1 MKNRLIL
8 ILALVF
14 SFAAGCTRDDTTDS
28 ASVEQGETWI
38 TLDFGNNSYER
49 VTINTRAVLDET
61 AESRVMNLYVFIFD
75 GAGNRIYG
83 HYFDNGTLLT
93 DEQTVKN
100 SQEECWY
107 VENAVAGSGKQTRG
121 SIRARVPLL
130 AGGGEIYIISNIDA
144 DMVNISPEQLNFIHT
159 KSDLNELTASLNQ
172 LITSR
177 NGYFP
182 MSGSKGG
189 ITISKTGITADDSAT
204 VKVPLYRLD
213 ARIEVN
219 IKIDKDSSTS
229 TEIDYDADG
238 DGETST
244 AVRTQKITGFRPE
257 SWQVINLPRGC
268 FLAERAKSGTADK
281 DSFDASVGYFD
292 SDAVNFEQVSDESSG
307 FAFYMLENRPNKKNP
322 AGDFNGR
329 DLRCKN
335 AAGAYDDSNGLWVNA
350 PEEGTYLIIKG
361 EVLMDVNVSSEAKEQ
376 KLNASVTYYI
386 HLGDFSAKTGSVDNY
401 DIERNTRYTY
411 NITIKGVDR
420 IQAEVEKGEE
430 TEPAATGHVYIAKE
444 SIYTFD
450 AHYGQR
456 AFVFDE
462 AFITPATVTWYV
474 KTPFGREGTPEVVN
488 GVDIPN
494 GLDYDWVHFLVNDHV
509 NADDPTS
516 SYSRVQKRYSPSA
529 MNVIDFVAYI
539 KDQKRRFDA
548 RKSRY
553 PDDPAQWTVGND
565 FRAETDT
572 DYTDAE
578 QQTRYRIWVTAFVD
592 EYYYEEDPISGDK
605 SQSLWKR
612 FVNQPNRMMHL
623 LCDTNFSADSESS
636 TTGSV
641 VTIRQRSI
649 QSIFDPDAPITSAWG
664 TETVDETS
672 DKFWFYDDRET
683 TGNWSSYL
691 DLGKND
697 YGNDSESN
705 GLYNSARLWEL
716 SDGKSFTAG
725 KRWDEFLDFSK
736 ENDNEQ
742 LYFKEDADAHT
753 LRTLRYACMMRNRDN
768 NGDGIIDASELRW
781 YMASSRQLMNL
792 YIGQAGI
799 SGDAIIYPQSRGE
812 LYDDNYAAIPGGPA
826 DADGFFPWRSHIVS
840 STQSSNLSGYHV
852 PTIIWAEE
860 GLSTS
865 AYKQPEAWSNEAGRY
880 SIRCV
885 RNLGNDPQSETEAQ
899 TIVASSELLFQPVLA
914 VTGPGIG
921 GNKETITT
929 ASVYRF
935 DLSNMN
941 RKSIRFYTTKE
952 LEMSDEYSEMA
963 RPYLGFETGPL
974 IDDVKYAELSAMLQ
988 NGTSPCPEG
997 YRVPNM
1003 RELGMMS
1010 NYIPSGWWSTGD
1022 NYIFCSNYYSIRPE
1036 RQWVAKD
1043 NHVTLDAS
1051 KASKVRCVKDIR

>member
-8 ILALVF
+8 ILALVL
-14 SFAAGCTRDDTTDS
+14 SLAAGCTRDDTTDP

-189 ITISKTGITADDSAT
+189 IAISKTGITADDSAT

-281 DSFDASVGYFD
+281 DSFDAPNGYFD

-335 AAGAYDDSNGLWVNA
+335 EAGAYDDSNGLWVNA

-494 GLDYDWVHFLVNDHV
+494 GLDYDWVHFLVNDHM

-565 FRAETDT
+565 FRAEIDT

-683 TGNWSSYL
+683 TGSPSLYM
-691 DLGKND
+691 GSTD

-716 SDGKSFTAG
+716 SDGKSFTTG
-725 KRWDEFLDFSK
+725 KRWDDFLDFDK
-736 ENDNEQ
+736 ENDNE
-742 LYFKEDADAHT
+742 LWFFKDDADAHT
-753 LRTLRYACMMRNRDN
+753 LRTARYACMMRNRDN

-781 YMASSRQLMNL
+781 YMASIRQLMNL
-792 YIGQAGI
+792 YIGQSGI
-799 SGDAIIYPQSRGE
+799 SGDAILYPQSRGA
-812 LYDDNYAAIPGGPA
+812 LYKTLGDVA
-826 DADGFFPWRSHIVS
+826 DADGFYPWRSHIIS
-840 STQSSNLSGYHV
+840 STKHGNTVHPSIL
-852 PTIIWAEE
+852 WAEE

-865 AYKQPEAWSNEAGRY
+865 SYKEAELKNWNQSGRF
-880 SIRCV
+880 SVRCV

-899 TIVASSELLFQPVLA
+899 ARVASPEMHFQPVLS

-921 GNKETITT
+921 SNTETVTT
-929 ASVYRF
+929 TSVYRF

-941 RKSIRFYTTKE
+941 RKSIRFYMTKE

-963 RPYLGFETGPL
+963 RPYLGFETGPM
-974 IDDVKYAELSAMLQ
+974 AESSYTHDELETMLQ
-988 NGTSPCPEG
+988 SGTSPCPEG

-1010 NYIPSGWWSTGD
+1010 NYIPSGWWSG
-1022 NYIFCSNYYSIRPE
+1022 YIYCSNYYSIEPQKYWMANGE
-1036 RQWVAKD
+1036 RT
-1043 NHVTLDAS
+1043 TLAPS
-1051 KASKVRCVKDIR
+1051 GNTIRCVRDIR

>member
-8 ILALVF
+8 LLALVL

-28 ASVEQGETWI
+28 ASVEQGETLI

-83 HYFDNGTLLT
+83 HYFDNDTLLT

-107 VENAVAGSGKQTRG
+107 VDNAVAGSGKQTRG
-121 SIRARVPLL
+121 RIRARVPLL
-130 AGGGEIYIISNIDA
+130 AGGGEIYIIANIDA

-159 KSDLNELTASLNQ
+159 KNDLNELTASLNQ

-189 ITISKTGITADDSAT
+189 IAISKTGITANDSAT

-219 IKIDKDSSTS
+219 IKIAKGTSTS
-229 TEIDYDADG
+229 TDIDYDADG
-238 DGETST
+238 DGTTST
-244 AVRTQKITGFRPE
+244 AVRTQRITGFRPE

-268 FLAERAKSGTADK
+268 FLSERAKSGTADK
-281 DSFDASVGYFD
+281 DSFDAPNGYFD
-292 SDAVNFEQVSDESSG
+292 SDAVNFEQISEESSG
-307 FAFYMLENRPNKKNP
+307 FAFYMLENRPNKKKS

-329 DLRCKN
+329 DLRNKN
-335 AAGAYDDSNGLWVNA
+335 AAGAYDNSNGLWVNA

-361 EVLMDVNVSSEAKEQ
+361 EVIMDVNVSSEAKEQ
-376 KLNASVTYYI
+376 KLNAAVTYYI

-420 IQAEVEKGEE
+420 IQAEVEKQEE
-430 TEPAATGHVYIAKE
+430 KEPAATGHVYIAKE

-474 KTPFGREGTPEVVN
+474 KTPFGREGTPEIVG
-488 GVDIPN
+488 GVEVPN

-509 NADDPTS
+509 VADDPTS

-548 RKSRY
+548 RKKDY

-572 DYTDAE
+572 DYTDTE

-592 EYYYEEDPISGDK
+592 EYYYEEDPISGEK
-605 SQSLWKR
+605 SPSLWKR

-623 LCDTNFSADSESS
+623 LCDTNFSADRESS

-664 TETVDETS
+664 VETEDEVG
-672 DKFWFYDDRET
+672 DKLWFYDDRET
-683 TGNWSSYL
+683 TGSPSSYM
-691 DLGKND
+691 GSTD

-716 SDGKSFTAG
+716 SDGKSFTTG
-725 KRWDEFLDFSK
+725 KRWDEFLDFDK
-736 ENDNEQ
+736 ENDNE
-742 LYFKEDADAHT
+742 LWFFKDDADAHT
-753 LRTLRYACMMRNRDN
+753 LRTARYACMMRNRDN

-781 YMASSRQLMNL
+781 YMASIRQLMNL

-799 SGDAIIYPQSRGE
+799 SGDAILYPQSRGE
-812 LYDDNYAAIPGGPA
+812 LYKTLGDKA
-826 DADGFFPWRSHIVS
+826 DSDGFYPWRSHIIS
-840 STQSSNLSGYHV
+840 STKYRSDIR
-852 PTIIWAEE
+852 PTILWAEE

-865 AYKQPEAWSNEAGRY
+865 PYKEAEIGKWNQAGRF
-880 SIRCV
+880 SVRCV

-899 TIVASSELLFQPVLA
+899 TRVASSELHFQPVVS

-921 GNKETITT
+921 DNTETVTT
-929 ASVYRF
+929 TSVYRF
-935 DLSNMN
+935 DLSNIN

-963 RPYLGFETGPL
+963 RTYLGFETGPL
-974 IDDVKYAELSAMLQ
+974 VESTYTHDELSAMLQ
-988 NGTSPCPEG
+988 NGTSPCPDG

-1003 RELGMMS
+1003 REIAMMS
-1010 NYIPSGWWSTGD
+1010 EYIPAGWWSG
-1022 NYIFCSNYYSIRPE
+1022 YIHCTNYYSVEPTKYWMSRYKHTTLAPY
-1036 RQWVAKD
+1036 D
-1043 NHVTLDAS
+1043 NR
-1051 KASKVRCVKDIR
+1051 VRCVKDIR

>member
-8 ILALVF
+8 LLALVL

-28 ASVEQGETWI
+28 ASVEQGETLI

-49 VTINTRAVLDET
+49 VTVNTRAVLDET

-83 HYFDNGTLLT
+83 HYFDNDTLLT
-93 DEQTVKN
+93 DEQTVRN

-107 VENAVAGSGKQTRG
+107 VDNAVAGSGKQTRG
-121 SIRARVPLL
+121 RIRARVPLL
-130 AGGGEIYIISNIDA
+130 AGGGEIYIIANIDA

-159 KSDLNELTASLNQ
+159 KNDLNELTASLNQ

-189 ITISKTGITADDSAT
+189 IAISKTGITANDSAT

-219 IKIDKDSSTS
+219 IKIAKGTSTS
-229 TEIDYDADG
+229 TDIDYDADG
-238 DGETST
+238 DGKTST
-244 AVRTQKITGFRPE
+244 AVRTQRITGFRPE

-268 FLAERAKSGTADK
+268 FLSERAKSGTADK
-281 DSFDASVGYFD
+281 DSFDAPNGYFD
-292 SDAVNFEQVSDESSG
+292 SDAVNFEQISEESSG
-307 FAFYMLENRPNKKNP
+307 FAFYMLENRPNKKKS

-329 DLRCKN
+329 DLRNKN

-361 EVLMDVNVSSEAKEQ
+361 EVIMDVNVSSEAKEQ
-376 KLNASVTYYI
+376 KLNAAVTYYI
-386 HLGDFSAKTGSVDNY
+386 HLGDFSANKFDNY

-420 IQAEVEKGEE
+420 IQAEVEKGKED
-430 TEPAATGHVYIAKE
+430 EPAATGHVYIAKE

-474 KTPFGREGTPEVVN
+474 KTPFGREGTPEIIG
-488 GVDIPN
+488 GVEVPN

-509 NADDPTS
+509 DADDSTS

-548 RKSRY
+548 RKKDY

-572 DYTDAE
+572 GYTDTE

-592 EYYYEEDPISGDK
+592 EYYYEEDPISGEK
-605 SQSLWKR
+605 SPSLWKR

-623 LCDTNFSADSESS
+623 LCDTHFSADRESS

-664 TETVDETS
+664 VETEDEVG
-672 DKFWFYDDRET
+672 DKLWFYDDRET
-683 TGNWSSYL
+683 TGSPSSYM
-691 DLGKND
+691 GSTD

-716 SDGKSFTAG
+716 SDGKSFTTG
-725 KRWDEFLDFSK
+725 KRWDEFLDFDK
-736 ENDNEQ
+736 ENDNE
-742 LYFKEDADAHT
+742 LWFFKDDADAHT
-753 LRTLRYACMMRNRDN
+753 LRTARYACMMRNRDN

-781 YMASSRQLMNL
+781 YMASIRQLMNL

-799 SGDAIIYPQSRGE
+799 SGDAILYPQSRGE
-812 LYDDNYAAIPGGPA
+812 LYKTLGDVT
-826 DADGFFPWRSHIVS
+826 DADGFYPWRSHIIS
-840 STQSSNLSGYHV
+840 STKHENTVHPSIL
-852 PTIIWAEE
+852 WAEE

-865 AYKQPEAWSNEAGRY
+865 SYKEAELKNWNQSGRF
-880 SIRCV
+880 SVRCV

-899 TIVASSELLFQPVLA
+899 TRVASSELHFQPVVS

-921 GNKETITT
+921 GNTETVTT
-929 ASVYRF
+929 TSVYRF

-963 RPYLGFETGPL
+963 RPYLGFETGPM
-974 IDDVKYAELSAMLQ
+974 AESTYTHDELETMLQ
-988 NGTSPCPEG
+988 SGESPCPDG

-1003 RELGMMS
+1003 RELAMMS
-1010 NYIPSGWWSTGD
+1010 EYIPSGWWSG
-1022 NYIFCSNYYSIRPE
+1022 YIYCSNYYSIEPQKYWMANGE
-1036 RQWVAKD
+1036 RT
-1043 NHVTLDAS
+1043 TLAPS
-1051 KASKVRCVKDIR
+1051 GNTIRCVRDIR

>member
-8 ILALVF
+8 LLALVL

-28 ASVEQGETWI
+28 ASVEQGETLI

-83 HYFDNGTLLT
+83 HYFDSDTLLT

-107 VENAVAGSGKQTRG
+107 VDNAVAGSGKQTRG
-121 SIRARVPLL
+121 RIRARVPLL
-130 AGGGEIYIISNIDA
+130 AGGGEIYIIANIDA

-159 KSDLNELTASLNQ
+159 KNDLNELTASLNQ

-189 ITISKTGITADDSAT
+189 IAISKTGITANGSAT

-219 IKIDKDSSTS
+219 IKIAKGTSTS
-229 TEIDYDADG
+229 TDIDYDADG
-238 DGETST
+238 DGETSA

-268 FLAERAKSGTADK
+268 FIAERAKSGTADK
-281 DSFDASVGYFD
+281 DSFDAPNGYFD
-292 SDAVNFEQVSDESSG
+292 SDAVNFEQISEESSG
-307 FAFYMLENRPNKKNP
+307 FAFYMLENRPNKKKS

-329 DLRCKN
+329 DLRNKN

-361 EVLMDVNVSSEAKEQ
+361 EVIMDVNVSSEAKEQ
-376 KLNASVTYYI
+376 KLNAAVTYYI

-420 IQAEVEKGEE
+420 IQAEVEKGKED
-430 TEPAATGHVYIAKE
+430 EPAATGHVYIAKE

-456 AFVFDE
+456 SFVFDE

-474 KTPFGREGTPEVVN
+474 KTPFGREGTPEIVG
-488 GVDIPN
+488 GVEVPN

-509 NADDPTS
+509 DADDPSS

-548 RKSRY
+548 RKKDY

-572 DYTDAE
+572 DYTDTE

-592 EYYYEEDPISGDK
+592 EYYYEEDPISGEK
-605 SQSLWKR
+605 SPSLWKR

-623 LCDTNFSADSESS
+623 LCDTHFSNDRESS

-664 TETVDETS
+664 VETEDEVG
-672 DKFWFYDDRET
+672 DKLWFYDDRET
-683 TGNWSSYL
+683 TDSPSSYM
-691 DLGKND
+691 GSTD

-716 SDGKSFTAG
+716 SDGKSFTTG
-725 KRWDEFLDFSK
+725 KRWDEFLDFDK
-736 ENDNEQ
+736 ENDNE
-742 LYFKEDADAHT
+742 LWFFKDDADAHT
-753 LRTLRYACMMRNRDN
+753 LRTARYACMMRNRDN

-781 YMASSRQLMNL
+781 YMASIRQLMNL

-799 SGDAIIYPQSRGE
+799 SGDAILYPQSRGE
-812 LYDDNYAAIPGGPA
+812 LYKTLGDVVDT
-826 DADGFFPWRSHIVS
+826 DGFFPWRSHIIS
-840 STQSSNLSGYHV
+840 STKHGNTVHPSIL
-852 PTIIWAEE
+852 WAEE

-865 AYKQPEAWSNEAGRY
+865 SYKEAELKKWNQSGRF
-880 SIRCV
+880 SVRCV

-899 TIVASSELLFQPVLA
+899 TRVASSELHFQPVVS

-921 GNKETITT
+921 GNTETVTT
-929 ASVYRF
+929 TSVYRF

-963 RPYLGFETGPL
+963 RPYLGFETGPM
-974 IDDVKYAELSAMLQ
+974 AESTYTHDELETMLQ
-988 NGTSPCPEG
+988 SGESPCPDG

-1003 RELGMMS
+1003 RELAMMS
-1010 NYIPSGWWSTGD
+1010 EYIPSGWWSG
-1022 NYIFCSNYYSIRPE
+1022 YIYCSNYYSIEPQKYWMANGE
-1036 RQWVAKD
+1036 RT
-1043 NHVTLDAS
+1043 TLAPS
-1051 KASKVRCVKDIR
+1051 GNTIRCVRDIR

>member
-8 ILALVF
+8 LLALVL

-28 ASVEQGETWI
+28 ASVEQGETLI

-83 HYFDNGTLLT
+83 HYFDNDTLLT

-107 VENAVAGSGKQTRG
+107 VDNAVAGSGKQTRG
-121 SIRARVPLL
+121 RIRARVPLL
-130 AGGGEIYIISNIDA
+130 AGGGEIYIIANIDA

-159 KSDLNELTASLNQ
+159 KNDLNELTASLNQ

-189 ITISKTGITADDSAT
+189 IAISKTGITANDSAT

-219 IKIDKDSSTS
+219 IKIAKGTSTS
-229 TEIDYDADG
+229 TDIDYDADG
-238 DGETST
+238 DGKTST
-244 AVRTQKITGFRPE
+244 AVRTQRITGFRPE

-268 FLAERAKSGTADK
+268 FLSERAKSGTADK
-281 DSFDASVGYFD
+281 DSFDAPNGYFD
-292 SDAVNFEQVSDESSG
+292 SDAVNFEQISEESSG
-307 FAFYMLENRPNKKNP
+307 FAFYMLENRPNKKKS

-329 DLRCKN
+329 DLRNKN

-361 EVLMDVNVSSEAKEQ
+361 EVIMDVNVSSEAKEQ
-376 KLNASVTYYI
+376 KLNAAVTYYI
-386 HLGDFSAKTGSVDNY
+386 HLGDFSANKFDNY

-420 IQAEVEKGEE
+420 IQAEVEKQEE
-430 TEPAATGHVYIAKE
+430 KEPAATGHVYIAKE

-474 KTPFGREGTPEVVN
+474 KTPFGREGTPEIVG
-488 GVDIPN
+488 GVEVPN

-509 NADDPTS
+509 DADDSTS

-548 RKSRY
+548 RKKDY

-572 DYTDAE
+572 GYTDTE

-592 EYYYEEDPISGDK
+592 EYYYEEDPISGEK
-605 SQSLWKR
+605 SPSLWKR
-612 FVNQPNRMMHL
+612 FVNQPNRIMHL
-623 LCDTNFSADSESS
+623 LCDTHFSADRESS

-664 TETVDETS
+664 VETEDEAG
-672 DKFWFYDDRET
+672 DKLWFYDDRET
-683 TGNWSSYL
+683 TGSPSSYM
-691 DLGKND
+691 GSTD

-716 SDGKSFTAG
+716 SDGKSFTTG
-725 KRWDEFLDFSK
+725 KRWDEFLDFDK
-736 ENDNEQ
+736 ENDNE
-742 LYFKEDADAHT
+742 LWFFKDDADAHT
-753 LRTLRYACMMRNRDN
+753 LRTARYACMMRNRDN

-781 YMASSRQLMNL
+781 YMASIRQLMNL

-799 SGDAIIYPQSRGE
+799 SGDAILYPQSRGE
-812 LYDDNYAAIPGGPA
+812 LYKTLGDVT
-826 DADGFFPWRSHIVS
+826 DADGFYPWRSHIIS
-840 STQSSNLSGYHV
+840 STKHENTVHPSIL
-852 PTIIWAEE
+852 WAEE

-865 AYKQPEAWSNEAGRY
+865 SYKEAELKNWNQSGRF

-899 TIVASSELLFQPVLA
+899 TRVASSELHFQPVVS

-921 GNKETITT
+921 GNTETVTT
-929 ASVYRF
+929 TSVYRF

-963 RPYLGFETGPL
+963 RPYLGFETGPM
-974 IDDVKYAELSAMLQ
+974 AESTYTHDELETMLQ
-988 NGTSPCPEG
+988 SGESPCPDG

-1003 RELGMMS
+1003 RELAMMS
-1010 NYIPSGWWSTGD
+1010 EYIPSGWWSG
-1022 NYIFCSNYYSIRPE
+1022 YIYCSNYYSIEPQKYWMANGE
-1036 RQWVAKD
+1036 RT
-1043 NHVTLDAS
+1043 TLAPS
-1051 KASKVRCVKDIR
+1051 GNTIRCVRDIR

>member
-8 ILALVF
+8 LLALVL

-28 ASVEQGETWI
+28 ASVEQGETLI

-83 HYFDNGTLLT
+83 HYFDSDTLLT

-107 VENAVAGSGKQTRG
+107 VDNAVAGSGKQTRG
-121 SIRARVPLL
+121 RIRARVPLL
-130 AGGGEIYIISNIDA
+130 AGGGEIYIIANIDA

-159 KSDLNELTASLNQ
+159 KNDLNELTASLNQ

-189 ITISKTGITADDSAT
+189 IAISKTGITANDSAT

-219 IKIDKDSSTS
+219 IKIAKGTSTS
-229 TEIDYDADG
+229 TDIDYDADG
-238 DGETST
+238 DGTTST
-244 AVRTQKITGFRPE
+244 AVRTQRITGFRPE

-268 FLAERAKSGTADK
+268 FLSERAKSGTADK
-281 DSFDASVGYFD
+281 DSFDAPNGYFD
-292 SDAVNFEQVSDESSG
+292 SDAVNFEQISEESSG
-307 FAFYMLENRPNKKNP
+307 FAFYMLENRPNKKKS

-329 DLRCKN
+329 DLRNKN
-335 AAGAYDDSNGLWVNA
+335 AAGAYDNSNGLWVNA

-361 EVLMDVNVSSEAKEQ
+361 EVIMDVNVSSEAKEQ
-376 KLNASVTYYI
+376 KLNAAVTYYI
-386 HLGDFSAKTGSVDNY
+386 HLGDFSANKFDNY

-420 IQAEVEKGEE
+420 IQAEVEKQEE
-430 TEPAATGHVYIAKE
+430 KEPAATGHVYIAKE

-456 AFVFDE
+456 SFIFDE

-474 KTPFGREGTPEVVN
+474 KTPFGREGTPEIVG
-488 GVDIPN
+488 GVEVPN
-494 GLDYDWVHFLVNDHV
+494 GLDYDWVHFLVNNHV
-509 NADDPTS
+509 DADDPSS
-516 SYSRVQKRYSPSA
+516 SYSRVQKRYSQSA

-548 RKSRY
+548 RKKDY

-572 DYTDAE
+572 DYTDTE

-592 EYYYEEDPISGDK
+592 EYYYEEDPISGEK
-605 SQSLWKR
+605 SPSLWKR

-623 LCDTNFSADSESS
+623 LCDTHFSADRESS

-664 TETVDETS
+664 VETEDEVG
-672 DKFWFYDDRET
+672 DKLWFYDDRET
-683 TGNWSSYL
+683 TGSPSSYM
-691 DLGKND
+691 GSTD

-716 SDGKSFTAG
+716 SDGKSFTTG
-725 KRWDEFLDFSK
+725 KRWDEFLDFDK
-736 ENDNEQ
+736 ENDNE
-742 LYFKEDADAHT
+742 LWFFKDDADAHT
-753 LRTLRYACMMRNRDN
+753 LRTARYACMMRNRDN

-781 YMASSRQLMNL
+781 YMASIRQLMNL

-799 SGDAIIYPQSRGE
+799 SGDAILYPQSRGE
-812 LYDDNYAAIPGGPA
+812 LYKTLGDVVDT
-826 DADGFFPWRSHIVS
+826 DGFFPWRSHIIS
-840 STQSSNLSGYHV
+840 STKHGNTVHPSIL
-852 PTIIWAEE
+852 WAEE

-865 AYKQPEAWSNEAGRY
+865 SYKEAELKKWNQSGRF
-880 SIRCV
+880 SVRCV

-899 TIVASSELLFQPVLA
+899 TRVASSELHFQPVVS

-921 GNKETITT
+921 GNTETVTT
-929 ASVYRF
+929 TSVYRF

-963 RPYLGFETGPL
+963 RPYLGFETGPM
-974 IDDVKYAELSAMLQ
+974 AESTYTHDELETMLQ
-988 NGTSPCPEG
+988 SGESPCPDG

-1003 RELGMMS
+1003 RELAMMS
-1010 NYIPSGWWSTGD
+1010 EYIPSGWWSG
-1022 NYIFCSNYYSIRPE
+1022 YIYCSNYYSIEPQKYWMANGE
-1036 RQWVAKD
+1036 RT
-1043 NHVTLDAS
+1043 TLAPS
-1051 KASKVRCVKDIR
+1051 GNTIRCVRDIR

>member
-8 ILALVF
+8 LLALVL

-28 ASVEQGETWI
+28 ASVEQGETLI

-83 HYFDNGTLLT
+83 HYFDSDTLLT

-107 VENAVAGSGKQTRG
+107 VDNAVAGSGKQTRG
-121 SIRARVPLL
+121 RIRARVPLL
-130 AGGGEIYIISNIDA
+130 AGGGEIYIIANIDA

-159 KSDLNELTASLNQ
+159 KNDLNELTASLNQ

-189 ITISKTGITADDSAT
+189 IAISKTGITANDSAT

-219 IKIDKDSSTS
+219 IKIAKGTSTS
-229 TEIDYDADG
+229 TDIDYDADG
-238 DGETST
+238 DGTTST

-268 FLAERAKSGTADK
+268 FLSERAKSGTADK
-281 DSFDASVGYFD
+281 DSFDAPNGYFD
-292 SDAVNFEQVSDESSG
+292 SDAVNFEQISEESSG
-307 FAFYMLENRPNKKNP
+307 FAFYMLENRPNKKKS

-329 DLRCKN
+329 DLRNKN
-335 AAGAYDDSNGLWVNA
+335 AAGAYDNSNGLWVNA

-361 EVLMDVNVSSEAKEQ
+361 EVIMDVNVSSEAKEQ
-376 KLNASVTYYI
+376 KLNAAVTYYI

-420 IQAEVEKGEE
+420 IQAEVEKGKED
-430 TEPAATGHVYIAKE
+430 EPAATGHVYIAKE

-456 AFVFDE
+456 SFVFDE

-474 KTPFGREGTPEVVN
+474 KTPFGREGTPEIVG
-488 GVDIPN
+488 GVEVPN

-509 NADDPTS
+509 DADDPTS

-548 RKSRY
+548 RKKDY

-572 DYTDAE
+572 DYTDTE

-592 EYYYEEDPISGDK
+592 EYYYEEDPISGEK
-605 SQSLWKR
+605 SPSLWKR

-623 LCDTNFSADSESS
+623 LCDTNFSADRESS

-664 TETVDETS
+664 VETEDEVG
-672 DKFWFYDDRET
+672 DKLWFYDDRET
-683 TGNWSSYL
+683 TGSPSSYM
-691 DLGKND
+691 GSTD

-716 SDGKSFTAG
+716 SDGKSFTTG
-725 KRWDEFLDFSK
+725 KRWDEFLDFDK
-736 ENDNEQ
+736 ENDNE
-742 LYFKEDADAHT
+742 LWFFKDDADAHT
-753 LRTLRYACMMRNRDN
+753 LRTARYACMMRNRDN

-781 YMASSRQLMNL
+781 YMASIRQLMNL

-799 SGDAIIYPQSRGE
+799 SGDAILYPQSRGE
-812 LYDDNYAAIPGGPA
+812 LYKTLGDVVDT
-826 DADGFFPWRSHIVS
+826 DGFFPWRSHIIS
-840 STQSSNLSGYHV
+840 STKHGNTVHPSIL
-852 PTIIWAEE
+852 WAEE

-865 AYKQPEAWSNEAGRY
+865 SYKEAELKKWNQSGRF
-880 SIRCV
+880 SVRCV
-885 RNLGNDPQSETEAQ
+885 RNLGNDPQNETEAQ
-899 TIVASSELLFQPVLA
+899 TRVASSELHFQPVVS

-921 GNKETITT
+921 GNTETVTT
-929 ASVYRF
+929 TSVYRF

-963 RPYLGFETGPL
+963 RPYLGFETGPM
-974 IDDVKYAELSAMLQ
+974 AESTYTHDELETMLQ
-988 NGTSPCPEG
+988 SGESPCPDG

-1003 RELGMMS
+1003 RELAMMS
-1010 NYIPSGWWSTGD
+1010 EYIPSGWWSG
-1022 NYIFCSNYYSIRPE
+1022 YIYCSNYYSIEPQKYWMANGE
-1036 RQWVAKD
+1036 RT
-1043 NHVTLDAS
+1043 TLAPS
-1051 KASKVRCVKDIR
+1051 GNTIRCVRDIR

>member
-8 ILALVF
+8 LLALVL
-14 SFAAGCTRDDTTDS
+14 SLAAGCTRDDTTDP

-38 TLDFGNNSYER
+38 TLDLGNNSYER
-49 VTINTRAVLDET
+49 VTVNTRAVLDET

-83 HYFDNGTLLT
+83 HYFDNDTLLT
-93 DEQTVKN
+93 DEQTVRN

-130 AGGGEIYIISNIDA
+130 AGGGEIYIIANIDA

-159 KSDLNELTASLNQ
+159 KTDLNELTASLNQ

-189 ITISKTGITADDSAT
+189 IAISKTGITADGSAT

-219 IKIDKDSSTS
+219 IKIAKGTSTS
-229 TEIDYDADG
+229 TDIDYDADG
-238 DGETST
+238 DGETSA

-257 SWQVINLPRGC
+257 SWQVVNLPRGC
-268 FLAERAKSGTADK
+268 FIAERAKSGTADK
-281 DSFDASVGYFD
+281 DSFDAPSGYFD

-307 FAFYMLENRPNKKNP
+307 FAFYMLENRPNKKKS

-329 DLRCKN
+329 DLRCKDE
-335 AAGAYDDSNGLWVNA
+335 AGAYDNSNGLWVNA

-361 EVLMDVNVSSEAKEQ
+361 EVIMDVNVSSEAKEQ
-376 KLNASVTYYI
+376 KLNAAVTYYI
-386 HLGDFSAKTGSVDNY
+386 HLGDFSANKFDNY

-420 IQAEVEKGEE
+420 IQAEVEKGKED
-430 TEPAATGHVYIAKE
+430 EPAATGHVYIAKE

-450 AHYGQR
+450 SHYGQR
-456 AFVFDE
+456 AFSFDE

-474 KTPFGREGTPEVVN
+474 KTPFGREGTPEIVG
-488 GVDIPN
+488 GVEVPN

-509 NADDPTS
+509 NADDPSS

-548 RKSRY
+548 RKEKY
-553 PDDPAQWTVGND
+553 PNDPAQWTVGND

-572 DYTDAE
+572 DYTEAE

-623 LCDTNFSADSESS
+623 LCDTNFSNDRESS

-664 TETVDETS
+664 VETEDEVGE
-672 DKFWFYDDRET
+672 KLWFYDDRET
-683 TGNWSSYL
+683 TGSWQSYL
-691 DLGKND
+691 SKTD

-716 SDGKSFTAG
+716 SDGKSFTTG
-725 KRWDEFLDFSK
+725 KRWDDFLDFDK
-736 ENDNEQ
+736 ENDNE
-742 LYFKEDADAHT
+742 LWFLKEDADAHT
-753 LRTLRYACMMRNRDN
+753 LRTARYACMMRNRDN
-768 NGDGIIDASELRW
+768 NGDGVIDASELRW
-781 YMASSRQLMNL
+781 YMASIRQLMNL
-792 YIGQAGI
+792 YIGQSGI
-799 SGDAIIYPQSRGE
+799 SGDAILYPQSRGA
-812 LYDDNYAAIPGGPA
+812 LYKTLGDKA
-826 DADGFFPWRSHIVS
+826 DADGFFPWRSHIIS
-840 STQSSNLSGYHV
+840 STKSNRLIDQYGCYV
-852 PTIIWAEE
+852 PTIMWAEE

-865 AYKQPEAWSNEAGRY
+865 AYKQPEGWGQAGRY

-899 TIVASSELLFQPVLA
+899 AAVVNSALHFNPVLA

-921 GNKETITT
+921 GNTEAVTT
-929 ASVYRF
+929 TSVYRF

-941 RKSIRFYTTKE
+941 RKSVRFYTTKE

-974 IDDVKYAELSAMLQ
+974 VESTYTHDELETMLQ
-988 NGTSPCPEG
+988 SGKSPCPDG
-997 YRVPNM
+997 YRVPNVQ
-1003 RELGMMS
+1003 ELAMMS
-1010 NYIPSGWWSTGD
+1010 EYIPSGWWSG
-1022 NYIFCSNYYSIRPE
+1022 YIYCSNYYSIE
-1036 RQWVAKD
+1036 TQKYWVATTK
-1043 NHVTLDAS
+1043 HITLDPTGTRI
-1051 KASKVRCVKDIR
+1051 RCVRDIR

>member
-8 ILALVF
+8 LLALVL

-28 ASVEQGETWI
+28 ASVEQGETLI

-83 HYFDNGTLLT
+83 HYFDSDTLLT

-107 VENAVAGSGKQTRG
+107 VDNAVAGSGKQTRG
-121 SIRARVPLL
+121 RIRARVPLL
-130 AGGGEIYIISNIDA
+130 AGGGEIYIIANIDA

-159 KSDLNELTASLNQ
+159 KNDLNELTASLNQ

-189 ITISKTGITADDSAT
+189 IAISKTGITANGSAT

-219 IKIDKDSSTS
+219 IKIAKGTSTS
-229 TEIDYDADG
+229 TDIDYDADG
-238 DGETST
+238 DGETSA

-268 FLAERAKSGTADK
+268 FIAERAKSGTADK
-281 DSFDASVGYFD
+281 DSFDAPNGYFD
-292 SDAVNFEQVSDESSG
+292 SDAVNFEQISEESSG
-307 FAFYMLENRPNKKNP
+307 FAFYMLENRPNKKKS

-329 DLRCKN
+329 DLRNKN

-361 EVLMDVNVSSEAKEQ
+361 EVIMDVNVSSEAKEQ
-376 KLNASVTYYI
+376 KLNAAVTYYI

-420 IQAEVEKGEE
+420 IQAEVEKGKED
-430 TEPAATGHVYIAKE
+430 EPAATGHVYIAKE

-450 AHYGQR
+450 SHYGQR
-456 AFVFDE
+456 AFSFDE

-474 KTPFGREGTPEVVN
+474 KTPFGREGTPEIVG
-488 GVDIPN
+488 GVEVPN

-509 NADDPTS
+509 VADDPTS

-548 RKSRY
+548 RKKDY

-572 DYTDAE
+572 DYTDTE

-592 EYYYEEDPISGDK
+592 EYYYEEDPISGEK
-605 SQSLWKR
+605 SPSLWKR

-623 LCDTNFSADSESS
+623 LCDTHFSADRESS

-664 TETVDETS
+664 VETEDEVG
-672 DKFWFYDDRET
+672 DKLWFYDDRET
-683 TGNWSSYL
+683 TGSPSSYM
-691 DLGKND
+691 GSTD

-716 SDGKSFTAG
+716 SDGKSFTTG
-725 KRWDEFLDFSK
+725 KRWDEFLDFDK
-736 ENDNEQ
+736 ENDNE
-742 LYFKEDADAHT
+742 LWFFKDDADAHT
-753 LRTLRYACMMRNRDN
+753 LRTARYACMMRNRDN

-781 YMASSRQLMNL
+781 YMASIRQLMNL

-799 SGDAIIYPQSRGE
+799 SGDAILYPQSRGE
-812 LYDDNYAAIPGGPA
+812 LYKTLGDVVDT
-826 DADGFFPWRSHIVS
+826 DGFFPWRSHIIS
-840 STQSSNLSGYHV
+840 STKHGNTVHPSIL
-852 PTIIWAEE
+852 WAEE

-865 AYKQPEAWSNEAGRY
+865 SYKEAELKKWNQSGRF
-880 SIRCV
+880 SVRCV

-899 TIVASSELLFQPVLA
+899 TRVASSELHFQPVVS

-921 GNKETITT
+921 GNTETVTT
-929 ASVYRF
+929 TSVYRF

-963 RPYLGFETGPL
+963 RPYLGFETGPM
-974 IDDVKYAELSAMLQ
+974 AESTYTHDELETMLQ
-988 NGTSPCPEG
+988 SGESPCPDG

-1003 RELGMMS
+1003 RELAMMS
-1010 NYIPSGWWSTGD
+1010 EYIPSGWWSG
-1022 NYIFCSNYYSIRPE
+1022 YIYCSNYYSIEPQKYWMANGE
-1036 RQWVAKD
+1036 RT
-1043 NHVTLDAS
+1043 TLAPS
-1051 KASKVRCVKDIR
+1051 GNTIRCVRDIR

>member
-8 ILALVF
+8 LLALVL

-28 ASVEQGETWI
+28 ASVEQGETLI

-83 HYFDNGTLLT
+83 HYFDNDTLLT

-107 VENAVAGSGKQTRG
+107 VDNAVAGSGKQTRG
-121 SIRARVPLL
+121 RIRARVPLL
-130 AGGGEIYIISNIDA
+130 SGGGEIYIIANIDA

-159 KSDLNELTASLNQ
+159 KNDLNELTASLNQ

-189 ITISKTGITADDSAT
+189 IAISKTGITANGSAT

-219 IKIDKDSSTS
+219 IKIAKGTSTS
-229 TEIDYDADG
+229 TDIDYDADG
-238 DGETST
+238 DGTTST

-268 FLAERAKSGTADK
+268 FIAERTKSGTADK
-281 DSFDASVGYFD
+281 DSFDAPNGYFD
-292 SDAVNFEQVSDESSG
+292 SDAVNFEQISEESSG
-307 FAFYMLENRPNKKNP
+307 FAFYMLENRPNKKKS

-329 DLRCKN
+329 DLRNKN

-361 EVLMDVNVSSEAKEQ
+361 EVIMDVNVSSEAKEQ
-376 KLNASVTYYI
+376 KLNAAVTYYI
-386 HLGDFSAKTGSVDNY
+386 HLGDFSANKFDNY

-420 IQAEVEKGEE
+420 IQAEVEKGKED
-430 TEPAATGHVYIAKE
+430 EPAATGHVYIAKE

-474 KTPFGREGTPEVVN
+474 KTPFGREGTPEIVG
-488 GVDIPN
+488 GVEVPN
-494 GLDYDWVHFLVNDHV
+494 GLDYDWVHFLVNNHV
-509 NADDPTS
+509 DADDPSS

-548 RKSRY
+548 RKKDY

-572 DYTDAE
+572 DYTDTE

-592 EYYYEEDPISGDK
+592 EYYYEEDPISGEK
-605 SQSLWKR
+605 SPSLWKR

-623 LCDTNFSADSESS
+623 LCDTHFSADRESS

-664 TETVDETS
+664 VETEDEVG
-672 DKFWFYDDRET
+672 DKLWFYDDRET
-683 TGNWSSYL
+683 TDSPSSYM
-691 DLGKND
+691 GSTD

-716 SDGKSFTAG
+716 SDGKSFTTG
-725 KRWDEFLDFSK
+725 KRWDEFLDFDK
-736 ENDNEQ
+736 ENDNE
-742 LYFKEDADAHT
+742 LWFFKDDADAHT
-753 LRTLRYACMMRNRDN
+753 LRTARYACMMRNRDN

-781 YMASSRQLMNL
+781 YMASIRQLMNL

-799 SGDAIIYPQSRGE
+799 SGDAILYPQSRGE
-812 LYDDNYAAIPGGPA
+812 LYKTLGDVVDT
-826 DADGFFPWRSHIVS
+826 DGFFPWRSHIIS
-840 STQSSNLSGYHV
+840 STKHGNTVHPSIL
-852 PTIIWAEE
+852 WAEE

-865 AYKQPEAWSNEAGRY
+865 SYKEAELKKWNQSGRF
-880 SIRCV
+880 SVRCV

-899 TIVASSELLFQPVLA
+899 TRVASSELHFQPVVS

-921 GNKETITT
+921 GNTETVTT
-929 ASVYRF
+929 TSVYRF

-963 RPYLGFETGPL
+963 RPYLGFETGPM
-974 IDDVKYAELSAMLQ
+974 AESTYTHDELETMLQ
-988 NGTSPCPEG
+988 SGESPCPDG

-1003 RELGMMS
+1003 RELAMMS
-1010 NYIPSGWWSTGD
+1010 EYIPSGWWSG
-1022 NYIFCSNYYSIRPE
+1022 YIYCSNYYSIEPQKYWMANGE
-1036 RQWVAKD
+1036 RT
-1043 NHVTLDAS
+1043 TLAPS
-1051 KASKVRCVKDIR
+1051 GNTIRCVRDIR